1 MNIIHNNQNNISA
14 YHFLS
19 LHIRENIDDHYLE
32 NSSGRIL
39 SNEDIVEKGEKYTI
53 REKCKGGSSLNQ
65 SGNSFVITIG
75 SAIIYS
81 IITIIYYNYYI
92 TNILVGKYCDM
103 PDFDMPNVNLKISG
117 PFGKKGQIPGF
128 PNSKNVIPVKIDKNG
143 SISFNKN
150 GSITVNKNN
159 KQSGGE
165 GEGENIPTPPS
176 LEEEVEEV
184 GSFKFLMKEYLK
196 RFICHIKDNCYETV
210 AIDSFPHKKEKVIK
224 NTQTSLGSILSFA
237 IFAVFIFMLMA
248 PLFLNSATKIACGK
262 PKMSSTIFAIIFIFL
277 PIAICKFIPKII
289 LFIECTAKKYGKD
302 INLGE
307 YKIAISNTL
316 LLILL
321 IIYMII
327 SKGGLSKMMYGMFPI
342 ALLVFI
348 GIKFIPTIP
357 DIIHGLSKWFSNNIT
372 NISPP
377 VGDVNPEESKRY
389 TFFYTV
395 FEIAIFSLIGW
406 ILYTIAF
413 IGQVQEFCPST

>member
-1 MNIIHNNQNNISA
+1 MNIIHNNQNNISV

-19 LHIRENIDDHYLE
+19 LHIKENIDDYYLE

-39 SNEDIVEKGEKYTI
+39 SKEDIVEKGEKYTI

-65 SGNSFVITIG
+65 SGNSFIITIG
-75 SAIIYS
+75 SSIIYS
-81 IITIIYYNYYI
+81 IITIMYYNYYI
-92 TNILVGKYCDM
+92 TNILIGKYCDI
-103 PDFDMPNVNLKISG
+103 PDVDIPNVNVKNISG

-128 PNSKNVIPVKIDKNG
+128 PNAKNAIPIKVDKNG
-143 SISFNKN
+143 TIS
-150 GSITVNKNN
+150 VNK
-159 KQSGGE
+159 KAIQSGGE
-165 GEGENIPTPPS
+165 GENSPTPPPP
-176 LEEEVEEV
+176 EEE
-184 GSFKFLMKEYLK
+184 GTFKFLMKEYLK
-196 RFICHIKDNCYETV
+196 RFICHIKDNCYETFMS
-210 AIDSFPHKKEKVIK
+210 DSFPHKKEKVIK
-224 NTQTSLGSILSFA
+224 NTQSSLGSILSFA

-248 PLFLNSATKIACGK
+248 PLFLNSATKISCGK
-262 PKMSSTIFAIIFIFL
+262 PKMTSSIFAIIFILL

-307 YKIAISNTL
+307 YKIAVSNTI

-321 IIYMII
+321 IVYMII

-357 DIIHGLSKWFSNNIT
+357 DIIHGLSKFFSNNIT
-372 NISPP
+372 TINPP
-377 VGDVNPEESKRY
+377 VGDVKPEESKRY

>member
-1 MNIIHNNQNNISA
+1 M
-14 YHFLS
+14 
-19 LHIRENIDDHYLE
+19 
-32 NSSGRIL
+32 
-39 SNEDIVEKGEKYTI
+39 
-53 REKCKGGSSLNQ
+53 
-65 SGNSFVITIG
+65 
-75 SAIIYS
+75 
-81 IITIIYYNYYI
+81 
-92 TNILVGKYCDM
+92 
-103 PDFDMPNVNLKISG
+103 
-117 PFGKKGQIPGF
+117 
-128 PNSKNVIPVKIDKNG
+128 
-143 SISFNKN
+143 
-150 GSITVNKNN
+150 
-159 KQSGGE
+159 
-165 GEGENIPTPPS
+165 
-176 LEEEVEEV
+176 
-184 GSFKFLMKEYLK
+184 K
-196 RFICHIKDNCYETV
+196 RFICHIKDNCYETFMS
-210 AIDSFPHKKEKVIK
+210 DSFPHKKEKVIK
-224 NTQTSLGSILSFA
+224 NTQSSLGSILSFA

-248 PLFLNSATKIACGK
+248 PLFLNSATKISCGK
-262 PKMSSTIFAIIFIFL
+262 PKMTSAIFAIIFILL

-321 IIYMII
+321 IVYMII

-357 DIIHGLSKWFSNNIT
+357 DIIHGLSKFFSNNIT
-372 NISPP
+372 TINPP
-377 VGDVNPEESKRY
+377 VGDVKPEESKRY

>member
-1 MNIIHNNQNNISA
+1 MNIIHNNQNNISV
-14 YHFLS
+14 YHFLC
-19 LHIRENIDDHYLE
+19 LHIKENIDDYYLE

-39 SNEDIVEKGEKYTI
+39 SNEDIVGKGEKYTI

-65 SGNSFVITIG
+65 SGNSFIITIG

-92 TNILVGKYCDM
+92 TNILIGKYCDS
-103 PDFDMPNVNLKISG
+103 PDEISLNVNLKNISG

-128 PNSKNVIPVKIDKNG
+128 PNSKNVIPIKVDKNG
-143 SISFNKN
+143 KIS
-150 GSITVNKNN
+150 VNKNI

-165 GEGENIPTPPS
+165 GENSPIPPPP
-176 LEEEVEEV
+176 EEEEE
-184 GSFKFLMKEYLK
+184 GTFRFLMKEYLK
-196 RFICHIKDNCYETV
+196 RFICQIKDNCYETFTS
-210 AIDSFPHKKEKVIK
+210 DSFPHKKEKLIK

-248 PLFLNSATKIACGK
+248 PLFLNSATKISCGK
-262 PKMSSTIFAIIFIFL
+262 PKMSSAIFAIIFILL

-302 INLGE
+302 INLGD
-307 YKIAISNTL
+307 YKIAVSNTL

-321 IIYMII
+321 IVYMII

-389 TFFYTV
+389 TFFYTI

>member
-1 MNIIHNNQNNISA
+1 MNIIHNNQNNISV
-14 YHFLS
+14 YHFLC
-19 LHIRENIDDHYLE
+19 LHIKENIDDYYLE

-39 SNEDIVEKGEKYTI
+39 SNEDIVGKGEKYTI

-65 SGNSFVITIG
+65 SGNSFIITIG

-92 TNILVGKYCDM
+92 TNILIGKYCDS
-103 PDFDMPNVNLKISG
+103 PDEISLNVNLKNISG

-128 PNSKNVIPVKIDKNG
+128 PNSKNVIPIKVDKNG
-143 SISFNKN
+143 TISLNKN
-150 GSITVNKNN
+150 I

-165 GEGENIPTPPS
+165 GENSPIPPPP
-176 LEEEVEEV
+176 EEEEE
-184 GSFKFLMKEYLK
+184 GTFRFLMKEYLK
-196 RFICHIKDNCYETV
+196 RFICQIKDNCYETFTS
-210 AIDSFPHKKEKVIK
+210 DSFPHKKEKLIK

-248 PLFLNSATKIACGK
+248 PLFLNSATKISCGK
-262 PKMSSTIFAIIFIFL
+262 PKMSSAIFAIIFILL

-302 INLGE
+302 INLGD
-307 YKIAISNTL
+307 YKIAVSNTL

-321 IIYMII
+321 IVYMII

-389 TFFYTV
+389 TFFYTI

>member
-1 MNIIHNNQNNISA
+1 MNIIHNNQNNISV

-19 LHIRENIDDHYLE
+19 LHIKENIDDYYLE
-32 NSSGRIL
+32 NSLGRIL
-39 SNEDIVEKGEKYTI
+39 SKEDIVEKGEKYTI

-65 SGNSFVITIG
+65 SGNSFIITIG
-75 SAIIYS
+75 SSIIYS
-81 IITIIYYNYYI
+81 IITILYYNYYI
-92 TNILVGKYCDM
+92 TNILIGKYCDI
-103 PDFDMPNVNLKISG
+103 PDVDIPNVNLNISG

-128 PNSKNVIPVKIDKNG
+128 PNSKNVIPIKVDKNG
-143 SISFNKN
+143 SITLNKN
-150 GSITVNKNN
+150 I

-165 GEGENIPTPPS
+165 GENSPTTPPP
-176 LEEEVEEV
+176 EEEE

-196 RFICHIKDNCYETV
+196 RFICHIKDNCYETFMS
-210 AIDSFPHKKEKVIK
+210 DSFPHKKEKLIK
-224 NTQTSLGSILSFA
+224 NTQTSLGAILSFA

-262 PKMSSTIFAIIFIFL
+262 PKMSSAIFAIIFIFL

-307 YKIAISNTL
+307 YKIAVSNTL

-321 IIYMII
+321 IVYMII

-342 ALLVFI
+342 ALLVLI

-372 NISPP
+372 TINPP
-377 VGDVNPEESKRY
+377 VTDVKPEESRRY

>member
-1 MNIIHNNQNNISA
+1 MNIIHNNQNNISV

-19 LHIRENIDDHYLE
+19 LHIKENIDDYYLE
-32 NSSGRIL
+32 NSLGRIL
-39 SNEDIVEKGEKYTI
+39 SKEDIVEKGEKYTI

-65 SGNSFVITIG
+65 SGNSFIITIG
-75 SAIIYS
+75 SSIIYS
-81 IITIIYYNYYI
+81 IITILYYNYYI
-92 TNILVGKYCDM
+92 TNILIGKYCDI
-103 PDFDMPNVNLKISG
+103 PDVDIPNVNLNISG

-128 PNSKNVIPVKIDKNG
+128 PNSKNVIPIKVD
-143 SISFNKN
+143 KN
-150 GSITVNKNN
+150 GSITVNK
-159 KQSGGE
+159 KPIQSGGE
-165 GEGENIPTPPS
+165 GENSPTTTPP
-176 LEEEVEEV
+176 EEEE

-196 RFICHIKDNCYETV
+196 RFICHIKDNCYETFMS
-210 AIDSFPHKKEKVIK
+210 DSFPHKKEKLIK
-224 NTQTSLGSILSFA
+224 NTQTSLGAILSFA

-262 PKMSSTIFAIIFIFL
+262 PKMSSAIFAIIFIFL

-307 YKIAISNTL
+307 YKIAVSNTL

-321 IIYMII
+321 IVYMII

-342 ALLVFI
+342 ALLVLI

-372 NISPP
+372 TINPP
-377 VGDVNPEESKRY
+377 VTDVKPEESRRY

>member
-1 MNIIHNNQNNISA
+1 MNIIHNNQNNISV

-19 LHIRENIDDHYLE
+19 LHIKENIDDYYLE

-39 SNEDIVEKGEKYTI
+39 SNEDIVGKGEKYTI

-65 SGNSFVITIG
+65 SGNSFIITIG

-92 TNILVGKYCDM
+92 TNILIGKYCDS
-103 PDFDMPNVNLKISG
+103 PDEISLNVNLKNISG

-128 PNSKNVIPVKIDKNG
+128 PNSKNVIPIKVDKNG
-143 SISFNKN
+143 TIS
-150 GSITVNKNN
+150 VNKNI

-165 GEGENIPTPPS
+165 GENSPIPPPP
-176 LEEEVEEV
+176 EEEEE
-184 GSFKFLMKEYLK
+184 GTFRFLMKEYLK
-196 RFICHIKDNCYETV
+196 RFICHIKDNCYETFMS
-210 AIDSFPHKKEKVIK
+210 DSFPHKKEKLIK

-248 PLFLNSATKIACGK
+248 PLFLNSATKISCGK
-262 PKMSSTIFAIIFIFL
+262 PKMTSLIFSIIFILL
-277 PIAICKFIPKII
+277 PIVICKIIPKII
-289 LFIECTAKKYGKD
+289 LLIECTAKKYGKE
-302 INLGE
+302 ISIGQ
-307 YKIAISNTL
+307 YKIAISNTI

-321 IIYMII
+321 IVYMII
-327 SKGGLSKMMYGMFPI
+327 SKKGLSKMMYFMFPI

-357 DIIHGLSKWFSNNIT
+357 DIIHGLSKFFSNNIT
-372 NISPP
+372 TISPP
-377 VGDVNPEESKRY
+377 VGDVKPEESRRY

-413 IGQVQEFCPST
+413 IGQVKEFCPT

>member
-1 MNIIHNNQNNISA
+1 MNIIHNNQNNISV
-14 YHFLS
+14 YHFLC
-19 LHIRENIDDHYLE
+19 LHIKENIDDYYLE

-39 SNEDIVEKGEKYTI
+39 SNEDIVGKGEKYTI

-65 SGNSFVITIG
+65 SGNSFIITIG

-92 TNILVGKYCDM
+92 TNILIGKYCDS
-103 PDFDMPNVNLKISG
+103 PDEISLNVNLKNISG

-128 PNSKNVIPVKIDKNG
+128 PNSKNVIPIKVDKNG
-143 SISFNKN
+143 TIS
-150 GSITVNKNN
+150 VNKNI

-165 GEGENIPTPPS
+165 GENSPIPPPP
-176 LEEEVEEV
+176 EEEEE
-184 GSFKFLMKEYLK
+184 GTFRFLMKEYLK
-196 RFICHIKDNCYETV
+196 RFICHIKDNCYETFTS
-210 AIDSFPHKKEKVIK
+210 DSFPHKKEKLIK

-248 PLFLNSATKIACGK
+248 PLFLNSATKISCGK
-262 PKMSSTIFAIIFIFL
+262 PKMSSAIFAIIFILL

-302 INLGE
+302 INLGD
-307 YKIAISNTL
+307 YKIAVSNTL

-321 IIYMII
+321 IVYMIV

-395 FEIAIFSLIGW
+395 FEIVIFSLIGW

>member
-1 MNIIHNNQNNISA
+1 MNIIHNNQNNISV

-19 LHIRENIDDHYLE
+19 LHIKENIDDYYLE
-32 NSSGRIL
+32 NSFGRIL
-39 SNEDIVEKGEKYTI
+39 SKEDIVEKGEKYTI

-65 SGNSFVITIG
+65 SGNSFIITIG
-75 SAIIYS
+75 SSIIYS
-81 IITIIYYNYYI
+81 IITILYYNYYI
-92 TNILVGKYCDM
+92 TNILIGKYCDM
-103 PDFDMPNVNLKISG
+103 PDVDIPNVNVKNISG

-128 PNSKNVIPVKIDKNG
+128 PNAKNAIPIKVDKNG
-143 SISFNKN
+143 SIS
-150 GSITVNKNN
+150 VNK
-159 KQSGGE
+159 KAIQSGGE
-165 GEGENIPTPPS
+165 GENSPAPPPP
-176 LEEEVEEV
+176 EEE
-184 GSFKFLMKEYLK
+184 GTFKFLMKEYLK
-196 RFICHIKDNCYETV
+196 RFICHIKDNCYETFMS
-210 AIDSFPHKKEKVIK
+210 DSFPHKKEKVIK
-224 NTQTSLGSILSFA
+224 NTQSSLGSILSFA

-248 PLFLNSATKIACGK
+248 PLFLNSATKISCGK
-262 PKMSSTIFAIIFIFL
+262 PKMSSAIFAIIFILL

-302 INLGE
+302 INLGD
-307 YKIAISNTL
+307 YKIAVSNTL

-321 IIYMII
+321 IVYMII

-357 DIIHGLSKWFSNNIT
+357 DIIHGLSKFFSNNIT
-372 NISPP
+372 TINPP

>member
-1 MNIIHNNQNNISA
+1 MNIIHNNQNNISV

-19 LHIRENIDDHYLE
+19 LHIKENIDDYYLE

-39 SNEDIVEKGEKYTI
+39 SKEDIVEKGEKYTI

-65 SGNSFVITIG
+65 SGNSFIITIG
-75 SAIIYS
+75 SSIIYS
-81 IITIIYYNYYI
+81 IITIMYYNYYI
-92 TNILVGKYCDM
+92 TNILIGKYCDI
-103 PDFDMPNVNLKISG
+103 PDVDMPNLNVKNISG

-128 PNSKNVIPVKIDKNG
+128 PNSKNVIPIKVD
-143 SISFNKN
+143 KN
-150 GSITVNKNN
+150 GSITVNKNV

-165 GEGENIPTPPS
+165 GENS
-176 LEEEVEEV
+176 LTNHLPEEEIGTFE
-184 GSFKFLMKEYLK
+184 FLMK
-196 RFICHIKDNCYETV
+196 RFICQIKDTCYETFMT
-210 AIDSFPHKKEKVIK
+210 DSFPHKKQKLIK

-237 IFAVFIFMLMA
+237 IFAVFIFMIMA
-248 PLFLNSATKIACGK
+248 PIFLNSATKIACGK
-262 PKMSSTIFAIIFIFL
+262 PKMTSAILAIIFILL

-321 IIYMII
+321 IVYMII

-357 DIIHGLSKWFSNNIT
+357 DIIHGLSKFFSNNIT

-377 VGDVNPEESKRY
+377 VGDVKPEESKRY